1 MSVDAADRTRQQQF
15 PDEARRVNAWASPAF
30 WWRVAI
36 VLVVLW
42 GLVAGERR
50 LAYFTTQSNVIVF
63 AYFAGA
69 LYWMAR
75 RGTAAA
81 PAPVLRGGVTTW
93 ILTTM
98 VVSHVLLNHFENPI
112 PGLFVADPTDE
123 LANRAIFAMHYVV
136 PLMVL
141 VDWVAF
147 GPHRV
152 VRWRDAAWWLAYP
165 AAYGLVFLW
174 RALALPEVP
183 DRFPYPFLDTDAL
196 GAFGSL
202 LEMLRV
208 VAYIAVLGVLVMALD
223 RLAWWVGE
231 RLRRVRRGAEA
242 SA

>member
-1 MSVDAADRTRQQQF
+1 MTVDAAERAETEE
-15 PDEARRVNAWASPAF
+15 PVVRRENVWASPAL
-30 WWRVAI
+30 WWRAAI

-42 GLVAGERR
+42 GLIAGERR
-50 LAYFTTQSNVIVF
+50 FAYFTTQSNLIVL
-63 AYFAGA
+63 AYFGGA
-69 LYWMAR
+69 LYWMVR
-75 RGTAAA
+75 RRTSAP

-112 PGLFVADPTDE
+112 PGLFVNDPTD
-123 LANRAIFAMHYVV
+123 LLSNRAIFAMHYVV
-136 PLMVL
+136 PVMVL

-165 AAYGLVFLW
+165 TAYGLIFLW

-196 GAFGSL
+196 GAFGSF

-208 VAYIAVLGVLVMALD
+208 VAYIAVLGVLVMGLD
-223 RLAWWVGE
+223 RLAWLVGD
-231 RLRRVRRGAEA
+231 RWRRVRRRGAA
-242 SA
+242 SG

>member
-1 MSVDAADRTRQQQF
+1 MSVDAADRTRV
-15 PDEARRVNAWASPAF
+15 DDGVGTGARGKVWATPAF
-30 WWRVAI
+30 WWRLAI

-50 LAYFTTQSNVIVF
+50 LAHFTTQSNVIVF

-69 LYWMAR
+69 LYWMVRRSTTAPPAR
-75 RGTAAA
+75 
-81 PAPVLRGGVTTW
+81 VLRGGVTTW

-112 PGLFVADPTDE
+112 PGLFVSDPTDQ

-136 PLMVL
+136 PVMVL
-141 VDWVAF
+141 VDWLAF

-152 VRWRDAAWWLAYP
+152 VRWRDALWWLVYP
-165 AAYGLVFLW
+165 TAYGLIFLW

-196 GAFGSL
+196 GAFGSFV
-202 LEMLRV
+202 EMLEV
-208 VAYIAVLGVLVMALD
+208 VGYIAVLGVVVMGLD
-223 RLAWWVGE
+223 RLAWWVGD
-231 RLRRVRRGAEA
+231 RWRRVRGRAAA
-242 SA
+242 SV

>member
-1 MSVDAADRTRQQQF
+1 VTVDAADRNELQ
-15 PDEARRVNAWASPAF
+15 EAVVQGRRVNVWATAAF

-42 GLVAGERR
+42 GLIAGERR

-69 LYWMAR
+69 LYWMVR
-75 RGTAAA
+75 RATTAP
-81 PAPVLRGGVTTW
+81 PAPVLRGGVTVW

-112 PGLFVADPTDE
+112 PGLFVADAADQ
-123 LANRAIFAMHYVV
+123 LSNRAIFAMHYVV
-136 PLMVL
+136 PVMVL

-147 GPHRV
+147 SPHRV
-152 VRWRDAAWWLAYP
+152 VRWRDAAWWLLYP
-165 AAYGLVFLW
+165 AAYGLIFLV
-174 RALALPEVP
+174 RALTLPEVP

-196 GAFGSL
+196 GVLGSL

-208 VAYIAVLGVLVMALD
+208 VAYVAVLGVVVMALD
-223 RLAWWVGE
+223 RLAAWVGE
-231 RLRRVRRGAEA
+231 QVRRARTRREA